1 MADSYAKF
9 VNSGAGSLLASK
21 LGLPKPEKLR
31 RFEPGQPPVNGPIIV
46 TGSGSLTSSIR
57 ELLEPTYTIIGTR
70 DDGSPATDGKIA
82 GLVIDAT
89 GFATPADSLE
99 LYETVNP
106 VIRKLAPCARIVVI
120 GHNPETTTT
129 AAARVAQRG
138 LEGFTR
144 SLAKEMRR
152 GATVQLVYTEPNTP
166 LSSLESTLR
175 FLLSG
180 KSAYVDAQVI
190 RLNEAPSPSVD
201 WDKPLKGKSSVV
213 TGAARGIR
221 KTIAQTLARDGAH
234 VICVD
239 IPAAGEALA
248 ETANEVNGTS
258 LGLDVT
264 APDAADTL
272 ARHVK
277 ERHQTGIDI
286 IVHNA
291 GITRD
296 KTMAGMDDAR
306 WKSVMAVNI
315 TAPLTIT
322 ERLLELEAINDNGR
336 VIGVSSMAGIA
347 GNRGQT
353 NYAYSKAGVI
363 GFVDS
368 FSESAGHG
376 ITVNAVAPGFIETQM
391 TAAIPVVTREVGRR
405 LNSLQQGG
413 LTIDVAETIAYFAS
427 PASEAINGNVIRVCG
442 QSVLGA

>member
-46 TGSGSLTSSIR
+46 TGSGSLASSIR
-57 ELLEPTYTIIGTR
+57 ELLEPAYTIIDTR
-70 DDGSPATDGKIA
+70 DDGSSATDGKIA

-89 GFATPADSLE
+89 GFTTPADSLE

-120 GHNPETTTT
+120 GHNPESTTT
-129 AAARVAQRG
+129 AAAHVAQRG

-152 GATVQLVYTEPNTP
+152 GATVQLVYTDLNTP

-190 RLNEAPSPSVD
+190 RLNEASSPSVD
-201 WDKPLKGKSSVV
+201 WDQPLKGKISVV
-213 TGAARGIR
+213 TGAARGIG

-272 ARHVK
+272 ARYVK
-277 ERHQTGIDI
+277 ERHKTGIDI

-296 KTMAGMDDAR
+296 KTMAGMD
-306 WKSVMAVNI
+306 
-315 TAPLTIT
+315 L
-322 ERLLELEAINDNGR
+322 
-336 VIGVSSMAGIA
+336 
-347 GNRGQT
+347 
-353 NYAYSKAGVI
+353 
-363 GFVDS
+363 
-368 FSESAGHG
+368 
-376 ITVNAVAPGFIETQM
+376 
-391 TAAIPVVTREVGRR
+391 
-405 LNSLQQGG
+405 SL
-413 LTIDVAETIAYFAS
+413 IHI
-427 PASEAINGNVIRVCG
+427 
-442 QSVLGA
+442 

>member
-1 MADSYAKF
+1 MADSYTQF

-46 TGSGSLTSSIR
+46 TGSGSLASSIR
-57 ELLEPTYTIIGTR
+57 DLLEPTYTIIETR

-89 GFATPADSLE
+89 GFTAPADSLE

-106 VIRKLAPCARIVVI
+106 VIRKLAPCARIIVI
-120 GHNPETTTT
+120 GQNPESTTT
-129 AAARVAQRG
+129 ASSRVAQRG

-152 GATVQLVYTEPNTP
+152 GATVQLVYTDPNTP

-180 KSAYVDAQVI
+180 KSAYVDAQVF
-190 RLNEAPSPSVD
+190 RLNDAPSPAVD
-201 WDKPLKGKSSVV
+201 WEKPLKGKISVV
-213 TGAARGIR
+213 TGAARGIG
-221 KTIAQTLARDGAH
+221 KTIAEILARDGAH

-258 LGLDVT
+258 LSLDVT
-264 APDAADTL
+264 APDAADIL
-272 ARHVK
+272 AHHVK
-277 ERHQTGIDI
+277 ERHKTGIDI

-322 ERLLELEAINDNGR
+322 ERLLQLEAINDNGR

-363 GFVDS
+363 GFVDALS
-368 FSESAGHG
+368 ASAGHG

-442 QSVLGA
+442 QSILGA